1 MVVHGY
7 EVHAPAIRPCALGSW
22 TGVEVTMQRLSQV
35 YEGWDGY
42 QTSLVRAIA
51 PLTSAQLQWK
61 PALDRRA
68 IGELVRHIS
77 LGRINWFSRM
87 PAPGIEEA
95 MARVP
100 EWFTDRDGVRHIVE
114 TAVGAD
120 DARQLVEWLELTW
133 KPVQRVLDEWTIDDL
148 SKSYRHRFRGVDYA
162 VSRQWTIWRIMAHD
176 IHHGGM
182 IAMLLALQGIEAFE
196 LRGLGGHI
204 TEPARADQASS

>member
-1 MVVHGY
+1 MD
-7 EVHAPAIRPCALGSW
+7 PACTNLQ
-22 TGVEVTMQRLSQV
+22 VNMQRLSHV
-35 YEGWDGY
+35 FEGWDGY

-51 PLTSAQLQWK
+51 PLAPDQLQWK
-61 PALDRRA
+61 PAPDRRS

-87 PAPGIEEA
+87 PAPGIDQA

-100 EWFTDRDGVRHIVE
+100 EWFADRDGIRHIVE
-114 TAVGAD
+114 TSVPAN
-120 DARQLVEWLELTW
+120 DAAQLVGWLELSW
-133 KPVQRVLDEWTIDDL
+133 KPVQRVLDEWTIEDL
-148 SKSYRHRFRGVDYA
+148 SKTYRHRFRGVNYS

-204 TEPARADQASS
+204 TEPPRADQASL